1 VEYNRSED
9 MGIPDEVERLDDTV
23 QVLTG
28 QRGSFR
34 WRLVYQWNRKRMLL
48 AWAALQEALS
58 MGQPDSN

>member
-1 VEYNRSED
+1 